1 MRIIGWDR
9 RYDQYDN
16 GEARLVYRDNKMML
30 WISKKTPRPE
40 PYQPRDVIAVDANE
54 RKIVYGDHVINK
66 ERDTGSIVPINGRSL
81 QRISRRDT
89 H

>member
-1 MRIIGWDR
+1 
-9 RYDQYDN
+9 
-16 GEARLVYRDNKMML
+16 VYRDNKMML

-40 PYQPRDVIAVDANE
+40 PYRPRDVIAGDANE